1 MTDNKNNSQAV
12 TEALFYNPFSTK
24 TFLSVLTGLSYY
36 KVTSVLE
43 NTRGVICQTVTT
55 GIPRYYQRVF
65 SLDEKAQIKAVGTV
79 QSPSDMCAAL
89 GMTYSRL
96 EKFRSSV
103 FKSLAERHTILWTI
117 SPWKVSSDGLFLD
130 ALLCVQT
137 SDELVYLMGVV
148 LASEAPD
155 TRWYERIVDAC
166 REWRR
171 FNQTTIPFKLL
182 FWNAPDF
189 HLVREIISSVDIGV
203 NGIIEVEAH
212 GKIHSFR
219 RGWQDSIKPISA
231 ILLNPID
238 LVASKRSCVHP
249 GYKLSMTASGWCRQ
263 FDQPV
268 GFAAGI
274 REKMKMPHLLILL
287 SAAKRPGLKPN
298 QHKQFVDPKKTRHDI
313 PQLIKQLIR
322 WKALEITPGIKR
334 IYLTELGLRTLSLIY
349 GTPIAELNRYF
360 GISTRRD
367 QAPLRYHHVLA
378 SDIMSSWQNA
388 GLVASWRSSC
398 PSYSFKIPEAIARDA
413 EENNCIQIV
422 PDISGAMR
430 VGKLY
435 TLFWMEI
442 DRGTKGL
449 EDTFRQVQKYVLA
462 GMTVRLRRP
471 PLTLWVIADSRG
483 NHLQR
488 VQQIVEETEKAFS
501 RHPGS
506 RTVLAI
512 TDVESVNGTKFD
524 EIINKEIWR
533 LISSSNPVRHAVSLA
548 SIFEE

>member
-1 MTDNKNNSQAV
+1 MTNHSKYSQAV

-24 TFLSVLTGLSYY
+24 TFLSALTGLSYY

-55 GIPRYYQRVF
+55 GTPRYYQRVF
-65 SLDEKAQIKAVGTV
+65 SLDEKAQIDAVGTV
-79 QSPSDMCAAL
+79 QSPSDLCVAL
-89 GMTYSRL
+89 AMTYSRL
-96 EKFRSSV
+96 EKFRSSA

-117 SPWKVSSDGLFLD
+117 SPWKISSSGLFLD
-130 ALLCVQT
+130 ALQCVQDG
-137 SDELVYLMGVV
+137 DELAYLMGVA

-155 TRWYERIVDAC
+155 TRWYETIVDAC
-166 REWRR
+166 RAWRR
-171 FNQTTIPFKLL
+171 FNQTTLPFKLL
-182 FWNAPDF
+182 FWNAPDYR
-189 HLVREIISSVDIGV
+189 LVKGMISSGDIGD
-203 NGIIEVEAH
+203 NGGIEVEAH
-212 GKIHSFR
+212 GKVY
-219 RGWQDSIKPISA
+219 SIRSGRQNPIEPVSDM
-231 ILLNPID
+231 LLNPID
-238 LVASKRSCVHP
+238 LVGSKRSCVHP
-249 GYKLSMTASGWCRQ
+249 GYKLSMTASEWCRG

-268 GFAAGI
+268 GLAAGI
-274 REKMKMPHLLILL
+274 REQMIRPHLLILL
-287 SAAKRPGLKPN
+287 SVAKRPGLKPN
-298 QHKQFVDPKKTRHDI
+298 QHKRFIDPKKIRHDI

-349 GTPIAELNRYF
+349 GTPAEELNRYF

-378 SDIMSSWQNA
+378 SDIMIRWQNA

-398 PSYSFKIPEAIARDA
+398 PQYSFKIPESMARDA
-413 EENNCIQIV
+413 EENCRLQIV
-422 PDISGAMR
+422 PDISGIMR
-430 VGKLY
+430 LGGLY

-462 GMTVRLRRP
+462 GMTRQSRRP
-471 PLTLWVIADSRG
+471 PLTLWVIADSRE

-488 VQQIVEETEKAFS
+488 VQQIVEEAEKAMTMY
-501 RHPGS
+501 PGS

-512 TDVESVNGTKFD
+512 ADIESVNGTKSK

-533 LISSSNPVRHAVSLA
+533 LVSSSSPIFQTVSLS
-548 SIFEE
+548 SIVEE

>member
-1 MTDNKNNSQAV
+1 MTDNKNNTQAV

-36 KVTSVLE
+36 KITSVLE

-55 GIPRYYQRVF
+55 SSKRHYLKVY
-65 SLDEKAQIKAVGTV
+65 SLDEQAQIDATGLV
-79 QSPSDMCAAL
+79 QHPSDLCTAL
-89 GMTYSRL
+89 GMTFGRLGKFRATAYLELTERL
-96 EKFRSSV
+96 EIF
-103 FKSLAERHTILWTI
+103 WTI

-130 ALLCVQT
+130 ALLCVRT

-203 NGIIEVEAH
+203 NGSIEVEAH

-238 LVASKRSCVHP
+238 LVGSKRSCIHA
-249 GYKLSMTASGWCRQ
+249 GYTLFMTASEWCRK

-274 REKMKMPHLLILL
+274 RENLTKPHLLILL
-287 SAAKRPGLKPN
+287 SAAKRPGLKPS
-298 QHKQFVDPKKTRHDI
+298 QHKHILDPDDIRHDI
-313 PQLIKQLIR
+313 SRLIKQLIR
-322 WKALEITPGIKR
+322 WKALEMTPRTKR

-349 GTPIAELNRYF
+349 GTPLEELNGYF
-360 GISTRRD
+360 GISMRRD
-367 QAPLRYHHVLA
+367 QAPLRYHHILA

-398 PSYSFKIPEAIARDA
+398 PSYSFKIPEVIARDA
-413 EENNCIQIV
+413 EENNSIQIV

-430 VGKLY
+430 LGKHY

-462 GMTVRLRRP
+462 GVTVRLRQP

-501 RHPGS
+501 MHPGS

-524 EIINKEIWR
+524 EIINKEIWC
-533 LISSSNPVRHAVSLA
+533 LISSSNPVGHAVSLA
-548 SIFEE
+548 SIFKE